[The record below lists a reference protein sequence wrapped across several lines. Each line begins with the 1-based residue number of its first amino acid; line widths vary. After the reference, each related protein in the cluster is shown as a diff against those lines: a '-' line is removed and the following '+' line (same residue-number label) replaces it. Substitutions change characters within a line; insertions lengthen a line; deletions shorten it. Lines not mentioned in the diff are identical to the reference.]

1 MQIRETN
8 FDERLDLLE
17 NIENSDVFLCDKKT
31 NRNAFHN
38 KTVATLMKNTEA
50 THAMLIFERGI
61 PRPRAERTAR
71 KIGSTIEG
79 LHRAIQMDVFFDVP
93 RYLFSLIRN
102 ECTPI
107 KKRRN
112 HRLNTLKG
120 RTFTQNEALEQL
132 RSSTKPGFG
141 VFCTNADE
149 NLDAPPDRVYLLMRL
164 PGIKNLPRL
173 TLKTPE
179 MMKQLIEDL
188 IAHRRYVWPDAD
200 PIDPDA
206 ELED

>member
-1 MQIRETN
+1 MQIRETD

-17 NIENSDVFLCDKKT
+17 NIGNGDVFLCDKKT

-50 THAMLIFERGI
+50 THAMLIFARGI
-61 PRPRAERTAR
+61 PRPRAERTAK

-79 LHRAIQMDVFFDVP
+79 LQRAIQMDVFFDVP
-93 RYLFSLIRN
+93 RDLFALIRK
-102 ECTPI
+102 EI
-107 KKRRN
+107 
-112 HRLNTLKG
+112 
-120 RTFTQNEALEQL
+120 TQQK
-132 RSSTKPGFG
+132 SSTPNRRYARTQEDALRDLRASTKQGFG
-141 VFCTNADE
+141 IFCSNATEDVSK
-149 NLDAPPDRVYLLMRL
+149 PPDRIYLLMRI
-164 PGIKNLPRL
+164 PGLKRLPRL
-173 TLKTPE
+173 TFRTPE
-179 MMKQLIEDL
+179 MAKRIIEDL

>member
-1 MQIRETN
+1 MQIKETD

-17 NIENSDVFLCDKKT
+17 NIGNGDVFLCDKKT

-50 THAMLIFERGI
+50 THAILIFARGI
-61 PRPRAERTAR
+61 PHPRAKRTAK

-79 LHRAIQMDVFFDVP
+79 LQRAIQMDVWFDVP
-93 RYLFSLIRN
+93 RDLFPRIRK
-102 ECTPI
+102 EI
-107 KKRRN
+107 
-112 HRLNTLKG
+112 
-120 RTFTQNEALEQL
+120 TQQK
-132 RSSTKPGFG
+132 SSTPNRRYAKTQEDALRDLRASTKQGFG
-141 VFCTNADE
+141 IFCSNATEDVSK
-149 NLDAPPDRVYLLMRL
+149 PPDSIYLLMRI
-164 PGIKNLPRL
+164 PGLKRLPRL
-173 TLKTPE
+173 TFRTPE
-179 MMKQLIEDL
+179 MAKRIIEDL

>member
-1 MQIRETN
+1 MRIRETN

-17 NIENSDVFLCDKKT
+17 NIGNGDVFLCDKKT

-38 KTVATLMKNTEA
+38 KTVAKLMQNTEA

-79 LHRAIQMDVFFDVP
+79 LQRAIQMDVFFDVP
-93 RYLFSLIRN
+93 RDLFALIRK
-102 ECTPI
+102 ECTPR
-107 KKRRN
+107 KRRQ
-112 HRLNTLKG
+112 NTLKG
-120 RTFTQNEALEQL
+120 RTFTQDEALAQL

-149 NLDAPPDRVYLLMRL
+149 NLDAPADRVYLLMRL

-173 TLKTPE
+173 TLRTPE

-206 ELED
+206 ELEG

>member
-1 MQIRETN
+1 MRIKETD

-17 NIENSDVFLCDKKT
+17 NIGNGDVFLCDKKT

-61 PRPRAERTAR
+61 PRPRAKRTAK
-71 KIGSTIEG
+71 KIGSTIKG
-79 LHRAIQMDVFFDVP
+79 LQRAIQMDVFFNVP
-93 RYLFSLIRN
+93 RDRFALIRK
-102 ECTPI
+102 EI
-107 KKRRN
+107 
-112 HRLNTLKG
+112 
-120 RTFTQNEALEQL
+120 TQQK
-132 RSSTKPGFG
+132 SSTPNRRYAKTQEDALRDLRASTKQGFG
-141 VFCTNADE
+141 IFCSNATEDVSK
-149 NLDAPPDRVYLLMRL
+149 PPDSIYLLMRI
-164 PGIKNLPRL
+164 PGLKRLPRL
-173 TLKTPE
+173 TFRTPE
-179 MMKQLIEDL
+179 MAKRIIEDL

>member
-1 MQIRETN
+1 MQIKETD

-17 NIENSDVFLCDKKT
+17 NIGNGDVFLCDKKT

-38 KTVATLMKNTEA
+38 KTVAKLMQNTEA

-61 PRPRAERTAR
+61 PHPRAERTAK

-79 LHRAIQMDVFFDVP
+79 LQRAIQMDVFFDVP
-93 RYLFSLIRN
+93 RDLFARIRK
-102 ECTPI
+102 EI
-107 KKRRN
+107 
-112 HRLNTLKG
+112 
-120 RTFTQNEALEQL
+120 TQQK
-132 RSSTKPGFG
+132 SSTPNRRYAKTQEDALRDLRASTKQGFG
-141 VFCTNADE
+141 IFCSNATEDVSK
-149 NLDAPPDRVYLLMRL
+149 PPDRIYLLMRI
-164 PGIKNLPRL
+164 PGLKRLPRL
-173 TLKTPE
+173 TFRTPE
-179 MMKQLIEDL
+179 MAKRIIEDL